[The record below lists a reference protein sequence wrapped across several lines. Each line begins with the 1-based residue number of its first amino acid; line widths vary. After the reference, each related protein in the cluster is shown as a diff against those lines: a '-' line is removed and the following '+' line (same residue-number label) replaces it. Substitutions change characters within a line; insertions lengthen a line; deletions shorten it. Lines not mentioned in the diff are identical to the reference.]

1 MGTRGVLFGSGNRG
15 ALHAWM
21 DNINPWEM
29 RGEKDETIGS
39 ARWQV
44 MSRYRLY
51 SQFHRYFTRSVCP
64 WRARS
69 GSMVKR
75 NSTNSR
81 NCAAASKWPPQ
92 LWQIYLAWNY
102 LLGIFGRMPV
112 IYRAKLKPGSE
123 MVMRR
128 YKNIYMCVLFFPIL
142 SVIDISIFI
151 HRCNFL

>member
-123 MVMRR
+123 MVMQR
-128 YKNIYMCVLFFPIL
+128 YKNIYMCVLFFPIF
-142 SVIDISIFI
+142 VIDMSIFI